1 MLMNGPQ
8 MIAGFIGLGWYVSH
22 NNTQHSAPKAFGG
35 SANERSSAV
44 PSAAE
49 ATAAGASSTDI
60 PFHVSP
66 THTVAKRADE
76 PIPTPPALYPVSP
89 RSGSSHRVHV
99 LQTHRH
105 GRRSS
110 PVNRTSD

>member
-1 MLMNGPQ
+1 

-35 SANERSSAV
+35 SANERSSAL
-44 PSAAE
+44 PSA
-49 ATAAGASSTDI
+49 ATAAGASSTDA

-76 PIPTPPALYPVSP
+76 PIPTPTALYPVSP
-89 RSGSSHRVHV
+89 RSGSLHRVHV

-105 GRRSS
+105 GRRS